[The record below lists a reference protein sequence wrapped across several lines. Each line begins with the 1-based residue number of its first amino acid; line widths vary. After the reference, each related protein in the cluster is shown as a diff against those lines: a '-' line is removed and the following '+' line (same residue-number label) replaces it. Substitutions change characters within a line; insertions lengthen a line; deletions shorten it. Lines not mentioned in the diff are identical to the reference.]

1 MITNIGMFLFNDVQL
16 LDFAG
21 PYEVFSDAASISDG
35 LASVFTVTEN
45 GMSVKSKNGLTVVPD
60 YGFSDHPPIDIL
72 VVPGGQGT
80 KAEICKDT
88 VLEWVRNNSQ
98 KAGLTMSVCTGA
110 RILGK
115 IGLLDGK
122 EAVTHH
128 GSVEDISRLAPEA
141 IFRKDKRFIRSGR
154 ILTAGGISAGIDA
167 ALYVVGTYFGEDVAR
182 KTKIRMEYGDWNK
195 EQTKPG

>member
-1 MITNIGMFLFNDVQL
+1 MITNIGLFLFNDVQL

-21 PYEVFSDAASISDG
+21 PYEVFSDAASICDG
-35 LASVFTVTEN
+35 LVSVFTVTED
-45 GMSVKSKNGLTVVPD
+45 GKPVKSINGLTVIPD
-60 YGFSDHPPIDIL
+60 YGFSCHPPIDIL
-72 VVPGGQGT
+72 VIPGGQGT
-80 KAEICKDT
+80 KAEIGKDT

-128 GSVEDISRLAPEA
+128 GSVEDISRLAPQA
-141 IFRKDKRFIRSGR
+141 IFREDRRFVRSGS

-167 ALYVVGTYFGEDVAR
+167 ALYVVEIYFGEDVAG
-182 KTKIRMEYGDWNK
+182 KIKIRMEYGDWK
-195 EQTKPG
+195 KC